1 MGSPQALVLGC
12 SFRPRPRF
20 AITDPIQSNSI
31 EPRPGRREV
40 LLRSSEVAALAAI
53 LHFRVVDVLFVD
65 HPTAVRK
72 LFMCKISKLFYNLVE
87 VNSGTKPSYLGIQK
101 NPPSLALC
109 PATNNC
115 ISTSEEITDANHYAP
130 PWNYNPEDGRR
141 KKPINKDE
149 AIAELL
155 QVVTSLKPDNFTPRV
170 AERREDYIR
179 VEYES
184 PIMGFVDDV
193 EFWFPPGKKSIV
205 EYRSASRIGNFD
217 FDINKKRIKALRSEL
232 EKKGW
237 SSEGRF

>member
-12 SFRPRPRF
+12 SFRPPPRL

-31 EPRPGRREV
+31 ETRPGRREV

-53 LHFRVVDVLFVD
+53 FHF
-65 HPTAVRK
+65 
-72 LFMCKISKLFYNLVE
+72 
-87 VNSGTKPSYLGIQK
+87 SGTKPSYLGIQK

-115 ISTSEEITDANHYAP
+115 ISTSEEISDANHYAP

-184 PIMGFVDDV
+184 PIMGVFVA
-193 EFWFPPGKKSIV
+193 PP
-205 EYRSASRIGNFD
+205 R
-217 FDINKKRIKALRSEL
+217 
-232 EKKGW
+232 
-237 SSEGRF
+237 

>member
-12 SFRPRPRF
+12 SFRPPPRL

-31 EPRPGRREV
+31 ETRPGRREV

-53 LHFRVVDVLFVD
+53 FHF
-65 HPTAVRK
+65 
-72 LFMCKISKLFYNLVE
+72 
-87 VNSGTKPSYLGIQK
+87 SGTKPSYLGIQK

-115 ISTSEEITDANHYAP
+115 ISTSEEISDANHYAP

>member
-12 SFRPRPRF
+12 SFRPPPRL

-31 EPRPGRREV
+31 ETRPGRRYGKSNTILPSV
-40 LLRSSEVAALAAI
+40 ANRSTESALPS
-53 LHFRVVDVLFVD
+53 L
-65 HPTAVRK
+65 
-72 LFMCKISKLFYNLVE
+72 CGKISKLFYNLVE

-115 ISTSEEITDANHYAP
+115 ISTSEEISDANHYAP

>member
-53 LHFRVVDVLFVD
+53 FHF
-65 HPTAVRK
+65 
-72 LFMCKISKLFYNLVE
+72 
-87 VNSGTKPSYLGIQK
+87 SGTKPSYLGIQK

-115 ISTSEEITDANHYAP
+115 ISTSEEISDANHYAP

>member
-40 LLRSSEVAALAAI
+40 LLRSSEAAI
-53 LHFRVVDVLFVD
+53 FHF
-65 HPTAVRK
+65 
-72 LFMCKISKLFYNLVE
+72 
-87 VNSGTKPSYLGIQK
+87 SGTKPSYLGIQK

-115 ISTSEEITDANHYAP
+115 ISTSEEISDANHYAP

-155 QVVTSLKPDNFTPRV
+155 QVTSLKPDNFTPRV

>member
-1 MGSPQALVLGC
+1 MVA
-12 SFRPRPRF
+12 
-20 AITDPIQSNSI
+20 
-31 EPRPGRREV
+31 REV

-53 LHFRVVDVLFVD
+53 FHF
-65 HPTAVRK
+65 
-72 LFMCKISKLFYNLVE
+72 
-87 VNSGTKPSYLGIQK
+87 SGTKPSYLGIQK

-115 ISTSEEITDANHYAP
+115 ISTSEEISDANHYAP

-184 PIMGFVDDV
+184 PIMGVFVA
-193 EFWFPPGKKSIV
+193 PP
-205 EYRSASRIGNFD
+205 R
-217 FDINKKRIKALRSEL
+217 
-232 EKKGW
+232 
-237 SSEGRF
+237 